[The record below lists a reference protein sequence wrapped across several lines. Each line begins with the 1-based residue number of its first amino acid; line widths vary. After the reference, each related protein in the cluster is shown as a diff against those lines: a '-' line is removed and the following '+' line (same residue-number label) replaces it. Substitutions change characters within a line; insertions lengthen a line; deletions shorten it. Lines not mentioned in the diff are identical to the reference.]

1 MVLETAPTIRNT
13 FGLPVRSQ
21 ALHDVDYAT
30 DRPRAM
36 RDIQRRKQ
44 SWCVIGD
51 VSNAILPAFFPVAV
65 LRDTN
70 TSIGVDGNYVRAAAG
85 CSWDELVSFAIRSGL
100 YGLENL
106 SGIPGRVGAAPIQNI
121 GAYGAQLADTLVEV
135 TVFDG
140 LAQRYETMD
149 ISELGLGYRTSR
161 FKKSSESHL
170 IIVDVL
176 LKLSEQFVPNI
187 DYQGVAQSISVD
199 PASGFNVTASEV
211 RSAVL
216 KLRASKLPNPD
227 KVGNV
232 GSCFQNPVVTDGE
245 ARRLSRLGLQI
256 WEGSAGT
263 KISAAQLIEQSG
275 LKGQGMGGARVSKRH
290 SLVLENAGDATYQD
304 VVQLMRHVQD
314 TVLQRFGVSLTPEP
328 RIFPIDR

>member
-1 MVLETAPTIRNT
+1 MVLDTAPTIRNT
-13 FGLPVRSQ
+13 FGLPVRGQ
-21 ALHDVDYAT
+21 ALHDVDFAS
-30 DRPRAM
+30 DLPRTL
-36 RDIQRRKQ
+36 RGIQREKQ
-44 SWCVIGD
+44 NWCVIGD
-51 VSNAILPAFFPVAV
+51 ASNAILPPFVPVAV

-70 TSIGVDGNYVRAAAG
+70 TSIGIDGNYVRAAAG
-85 CSWDELVSFAIRSGL
+85 CSWDELVSFTIRSEL

-121 GAYGAQLADTLVEV
+121 GAYGAQLADTLVEL

-140 LAQRYETMD
+140 LRQRYETMD
-149 ISELGLGYRTSR
+149 TSELGLGYRTSR

-170 IIVDVL
+170 VIVDVL

-199 PASGFNVTASEV
+199 PASGSHVTASEV

-232 GSCFQNPVVTDGE
+232 GSFFQNPVVTDGE

-275 LKGQGMGGARVSKRH
+275 LKGQSMGGARVSKRH

-328 RIFPIDR
+328 HIFPIDL

>member
-1 MVLETAPTIRNT
+1 MVLDTAPTIRNT
-13 FGLPVRSQ
+13 FGLPVRGQ
-21 ALHDVDYAT
+21 ALHDVDFAS
-30 DRPRAM
+30 DLPRTL
-36 RDIQRRKQ
+36 RDIQRQKQ
-44 SWCVIGD
+44 NWCVIGD
-51 VSNAILPAFFPVAV
+51 ASNAILPPFFPVAV

-70 TSIGVDGNYVRAAAG
+70 TSIGIDGNYVRAAAG
-85 CSWDELVSFAIRSGL
+85 CSWDELVSFTIRSEL

-121 GAYGAQLADTLVEV
+121 GAYGAQLADTLVEL

-140 LAQRYETMD
+140 LTQRYETMD

-170 IIVDVL
+170 VIVDVL

-199 PASGFNVTASEV
+199 PASGSNVTASEV

-216 KLRASKLPNPD
+216 KLRANKLPNPD

-232 GSCFQNPVVTDGE
+232 GSFFQNPVVTDGE
-245 ARRLSRLGLQI
+245 ARRLSGLGLQI

-275 LKGQGMGGARVSKRH
+275 LKGQSMGGARVSKRH

-314 TVLQRFGVSLTPEP
+314 TVIQRFGVSLTPEP
-328 RIFPIDR
+328 RIFPIDL

>member
-1 MVLETAPTIRNT
+1 MVLDTAPTVPNT
-13 FGLPVRSQ
+13 FGLPVRGQ
-21 ALHDVDYAT
+21 ALHDVDFAS
-30 DRPRAM
+30 DLPRTL
-36 RDIQRRKQ
+36 RDIQRQKQ
-44 SWCVIGD
+44 NWCVIGD
-51 VSNAILPAFFPVAV
+51 ASNAILPPFFPVAV

-70 TSIGVDGNYVRAAAG
+70 TSIGIDGNYVRAAAG
-85 CSWDELVSFAIRSGL
+85 CSWDELVSFTIRSEL

-121 GAYGAQLADTLVEV
+121 GAYGAQLADTLVEL

-140 LAQRYETMD
+140 LTQRYETMET
-149 ISELGLGYRTSR
+149 SELGLGYRTSR

-170 IIVDVL
+170 VIVDVL
-176 LKLSEQFVPNI
+176 LKLSKQFVPNI

-199 PASGFNVTASEV
+199 PAPGSYVTASEV

-216 KLRASKLPNPD
+216 KLRENKLPNPD

-232 GSCFQNPVVTDGE
+232 GSFFQNPVVTDGE

-275 LKGQGMGGARVSKRH
+275 LKGQSIGGARVSKRH

-314 TVLQRFGVSLTPEP
+314 TVFQRFGVSLTPEP
-328 RIFPIDR
+328 RIFPIDL

>member
-1 MVLETAPTIRNT
+1 LT
-13 FGLPVRSQ
+13 
-21 ALHDVDYAT
+21 
-30 DRPRAM
+30 
-36 RDIQRRKQ
+36 
-44 SWCVIGD
+44 
-51 VSNAILPAFFPVAV
+51 
-65 LRDTN
+65 
-70 TSIGVDGNYVRAAAG
+70 
-85 CSWDELVSFAIRSGL
+85 
-100 YGLENL
+100 
-106 SGIPGRVGAAPIQNI
+106 
-121 GAYGAQLADTLVEV
+121 
-135 TVFDG
+135 
-140 LAQRYETMD
+140 QRYETMD
-149 ISELGLGYRTSR
+149 TSELGLGYRTSR

-170 IIVDVL
+170 VIVDVL

-199 PASGFNVTASEV
+199 PASGSNVTASEV

-232 GSCFQNPVVTDGE
+232 GSFFQNPVVTDGE

-328 RIFPIDR
+328 RIFPIDL

>member
-1 MVLETAPTIRNT
+1 MALDTAPTIRNT

-21 ALHDVDYAT
+21 ALHEVDFSA
-30 DRPRAM
+30 DLPRTI
-36 RDIQRRKQ
+36 RDIQRRKLN
-44 SWCVIGD
+44 WCVIGD
-51 VSNAILPAFFPVAV
+51 ASNAILPPFFPVVV

-70 TSIGVDGNYVRAAAG
+70 TSIEIDGNYVRAAAG

-140 LAQRYETMD
+140 LTQRYETMD

-161 FKKSSESHL
+161 FKKSGESHL
-170 IIVDVL
+170 VIVDVL
-176 LKLSEQFVPNI
+176 LKLSDQFVPNI
-187 DYQGVAQSISVD
+187 AYHGVAQSIGVD
-199 PASGFNVTASEV
+199 PASGSNVTASEV

-216 KLRASKLPNPD
+216 KLRAHKLPNPERA
-227 KVGNV
+227 GNV
-232 GSCFQNPVVTDGE
+232 GSFFQNPLVSDAE
-245 ARRLSRLGLQI
+245 AGRLSKLGLQI
-256 WEGSAGT
+256 WEGSAGV

-275 LKGQGMGGARVSKRH
+275 LKGQSIGGARVSKRH

-304 VVQLMRHVQD
+304 VVHLMRHVQY

-328 RIFPIDR
+328 HIFSIDL

>member
-1 MVLETAPTIRNT
+1 MVLDTAPTIRNT
-13 FGLPVRSQ
+13 FGLPVRGQ
-21 ALHDVDYAT
+21 ALHDVDFAS
-30 DRPRAM
+30 DLPRTM
-36 RDIQRRKQ
+36 RDIQRQKQ
-44 SWCVIGD
+44 NWCVIGD
-51 VSNAILPAFFPVAV
+51 ASNAILPPFFPVAV

-70 TSIGVDGNYVRAAAG
+70 TSIGIDGNYVRAAAG
-85 CSWDELVSFAIRSGL
+85 CSWDELVSFTIRSEL

-121 GAYGAQLADTLVEV
+121 GAYGAQLADTLVEL

-140 LAQRYETMD
+140 LTQRYETMD

-170 IIVDVL
+170 VIVDVL

-199 PASGFNVTASEV
+199 PASGSNVTASEV

-216 KLRASKLPNPD
+216 KLRANKLPNPD

-232 GSCFQNPVVTDGE
+232 GSFFQNPVVTDSE
-245 ARRLSRLGLQI
+245 ARRLSRLGLQF

-275 LKGQGMGGARVSKRH
+275 LKGQSMGGARVSKRH

-314 TVLQRFGVSLTPEP
+314 TVIQRFGVSLTPEP
-328 RIFPIDR
+328 RIFPIDL

>member
-1 MVLETAPTIRNT
+1 MALDTAPTIRNT

-21 ALHDVDYAT
+21 ALHEVDFSA
-30 DRPRAM
+30 DLPRTI
-36 RDIQRRKQ
+36 RDIQRRKLN
-44 SWCVIGD
+44 WRVIGD
-51 VSNAILPAFFPVAV
+51 ASNAILPPFFPVVV

-70 TSIGVDGNYVRAAAG
+70 TSIEIDGNYVRAAAG
-85 CSWDELVSFAIRSGL
+85 CSWDKLVSFTIMSGL

-121 GAYGAQLADTLVEV
+121 GAYGAQLADTLVEL

-140 LAQRYETMD
+140 VTQRYETMD

-170 IIVDVL
+170 VIVDVL

-187 DYQGVAQSISVD
+187 AYQGVAQSISVD
-199 PASGFNVTASEV
+199 PASRSNVTASEV

-216 KLRASKLPNPD
+216 KLRANKLPNPD
-227 KVGNV
+227 RAGNV
-232 GSCFQNPVVTDGE
+232 GSFFQNPLVTDAD
-245 ARRLSRLGLQI
+245 ARRLSKLGLQI

-275 LKGQGMGGARVSKRH
+275 LKGQSIGGARVSKRH

-328 RIFPIDR
+328 HIFPIDL

>member
-21 ALHDVDYAT
+21 ALHDVDFAT
-30 DRPRAM
+30 DLPRAM

-51 VSNAILPAFFPVAV
+51 ASNAILPAFFPFAV

-170 IIVDVL
+170 VIVDVL
-176 LKLSEQFVPNI
+176 LKLSGQFVPNI
-187 DYQGVAQSISVD
+187 DYQGVAQSISVA
-199 PASGFNVTASEV
+199 PASGSNVTASEV
-211 RSAVL
+211 RRAVL
-216 KLRASKLPNPD
+216 KLRANKLPNPD
-227 KVGNV
+227 KAGNV
-232 GSCFQNPVVTDGE
+232 GSFFQNPVVTDAE
-245 ARRLSRLGLQI
+245 ARRLSKLGLQI

-275 LKGQGMGGARVSKRH
+275 LKGQSIGGARVSKRH

-314 TVLQRFGVSLTPEP
+314 TVFQRFGVSLTPEP
-328 RIFPIDR
+328 YIFPVDL

>member
-1 MVLETAPTIRNT
+1 MALDTAPTIRNT

-21 ALHDVDYAT
+21 ALHEVDFSA
-30 DRPRAM
+30 DLPRTI
-36 RDIQRRKQ
+36 RDIQRRKLN
-44 SWCVIGD
+44 WRVIGD
-51 VSNAILPAFFPVAV
+51 ASNAILPAFFPVAV

-85 CSWDELVSFAIRSGL
+85 CSWDELVSFTIRSGL

-140 LAQRYETMD
+140 LTQRYETMD

-199 PASGFNVTASEV
+199 SASGSNVTASEV
-211 RSAVL
+211 RRAVL
-216 KLRASKLPNPD
+216 KLRANKLPNPD
-227 KVGNV
+227 KAGNV
-232 GSCFQNPVVTDGE
+232 GSFFQNPVVTDVE
-245 ARRLSRLGLQI
+245 ARRLSKLGLQI

-275 LKGQGMGGARVSKRH
+275 LKGQIIGGARVSKRH

-328 RIFPIDR
+328 HIFPIDL

>member
-1 MVLETAPTIRNT
+1 MVLDTAPTIRNT
-13 FGLPVRSQ
+13 FGLPVRGQ
-21 ALHDVDYAT
+21 ALHDVDFAS
-30 DRPRAM
+30 DLPRTL
-36 RDIQRRKQ
+36 RDIQRQKQ
-44 SWCVIGD
+44 NWCVIGD
-51 VSNAILPAFFPVAV
+51 ASNAILPPFFPVAV

-70 TSIGVDGNYVRAAAG
+70 TSIEIDGNYVRAAAG
-85 CSWDELVSFAIRSGL
+85 CSWDELVSFTIRSEL

-121 GAYGAQLADTLVEV
+121 GAYGAQMADTLVEL

-140 LAQRYETMD
+140 LTQRYETMD

-170 IIVDVL
+170 VIVDVL

-199 PASGFNVTASEV
+199 PASGSNVTASEV

-216 KLRASKLPNPD
+216 KLRANKLPNPD

-232 GSCFQNPVVTDGE
+232 GSFFQNPVVTDGE
-245 ARRLSRLGLQI
+245 ARRLSGLGLQT

-275 LKGQGMGGARVSKRH
+275 LKGQSMGGARVSKRH

-314 TVLQRFGVSLTPEP
+314 TVFQRFGVSLTPEP
-328 RIFPIDR
+328 RIFPIDL